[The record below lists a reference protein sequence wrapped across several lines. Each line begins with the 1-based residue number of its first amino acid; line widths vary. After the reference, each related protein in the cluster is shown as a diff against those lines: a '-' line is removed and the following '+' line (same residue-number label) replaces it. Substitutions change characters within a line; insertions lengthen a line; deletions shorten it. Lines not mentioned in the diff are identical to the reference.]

1 MTGVQTCALPIFTDI
16 FSFLDSGVSIGGV
29 NIPFWALGLVGFVT
43 LKVALKGKR

>member
-1 MTGVQTCALPIFTDI
+1 MQSSPKGIVTDI

-29 NIPFWALGLVGFVT
+29 NIPFWALGLAGIVT